1 MKLKDIF
8 KNIEIIEYKG
18 DLEKEIKNISSN
30 SKEIQENDLFFA
42 IKGYTLD
49 GTQFI
54 PNAIENGATAIA
66 VDETCDLNS
75 FDIPNEITFIKINR
89 IRYHLAIA
97 SANLYGHP

>member
-42 IKGYTLD
+42 IKG
-49 GTQFI
+49 
-54 PNAIENGATAIA
+54 
-66 VDETCDLNS
+66 
-75 FDIPNEITFIKINR
+75 
-89 IRYHLAIA
+89 
-97 SANLYGHP
+97 